1 MLNATLR
8 FQKIIILRF
17 WAWYYTG
24 GLKGLIKIWRNFVIF
39 VREYYSI
46 PLLLRTLFY
55 PWRRDITKYRRG
67 FSFKAFFE
75 TLTFNLI
82 SRGLGLVI
90 RSVTVV
96 IGLICLIGVIVLGAL
111 ALIVW
116 LILPAILVFFIITG
130 VLLLGGV

>member
-1 MLNATLR
+1 MFSRTLG

-17 WAWYYTG
+17 WVWYYTG
-24 GLKGLIKIWRNFVIF
+24 AVKSLINIWRNFVIF

-67 FSFKAFFE
+67 FSFKTFFE

-82 SRGLGLVI
+82 SRSLGFVI
-90 RSVTVV
+90 RSITVV
-96 IGLICLIGVIVLGAL
+96 IGLTVLELCVLNNCKTDRAITSNKKITMPINADLITTANH
-111 ALIVW
+111 
-116 LILPAILVFFIITG
+116 F
-130 VLLLGGV
+130 

>member
-1 MLNATLR
+1 MLNRTLG

-24 GLKGLIKIWRNFVIF
+24 AVKSLINIWRNFVIF
-39 VREYYSI
+39 VQEYYSI

-67 FSFKAFFE
+67 FSFKSFFE

-82 SRGLGLVI
+82 SRSLGFVI
-90 RSVTVV
+90 RSITVV
-96 IGLICLIGVIVLGAL
+96 IGLISLIGVIVLGAL
-111 ALIVW
+111 ALIIW
-116 LILPAILVFFIITG
+116 LILPVALVFLIIIG
-130 VLLLGGV
+130 ALLLGEV